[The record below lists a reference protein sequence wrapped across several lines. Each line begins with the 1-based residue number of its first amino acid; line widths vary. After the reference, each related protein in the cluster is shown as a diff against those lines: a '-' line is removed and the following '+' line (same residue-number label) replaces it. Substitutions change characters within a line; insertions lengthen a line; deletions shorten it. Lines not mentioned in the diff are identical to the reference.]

1 MEEQIAQDIIRTVNW
16 YADEFQYTASYGK
29 AFDARKFLLTYALVL
44 ANISDVNQ
52 LPEDYYKGGNPSYLY
67 WYLMGNLKEYTDK
80 HGYGVIIDAA
90 RHFYERCNENN
101 PSEKNN
107 KLNIKGLKK
116 KEFKDYN
123 DRHKLIFMLYYLEQE
138 IIMERSP
145 ETPLEKLFKIANT
158 ISMFMMTSSL
168 LNRGIAAFKNHGK
181 IRHSNFNHP
190 KRINYR
196 KHNNIKKY
204 SGRGAVKKNISQ
216 NQEKVTGK
224 IGDAQYSINKK
235 QKT

>member
-1 MEEQIAQDIIRTVNW
+1 
-16 YADEFQYTASYGK
+16 
-29 AFDARKFLLTYALVL
+29 
-44 ANISDVNQ
+44 
-52 LPEDYYKGGNPSYLY
+52 
-67 WYLMGNLKEYTDK
+67 
-80 HGYGVIIDAA
+80 
-90 RHFYERCNENN
+90 
-101 PSEKNN
+101 
-107 KLNIKGLKK
+107 
-116 KEFKDYN
+116 
-123 DRHKLIFMLYYLEQE
+123 
-138 IIMERSP
+138 MERSP

-235 QKT
+235 TKNLDITAHGMPFKTAADGISSASKVSDEIKKLSDKYGDFNRINLRSCYGAKGGCFSQGQIIADKTKTNVSAYKNKYTEQGGGPFLGSGGKTRIFEPSKSKTQQKINNVGNKALGAPMSAVHKVISQFKNDRSS